1 MDNLK
6 KEMKMM
12 NAISSA
18 LKYRKENPTADNSK
32 ITKNILKIIQLERKE
47 EIKLLIISAVSRVLD
62 IAERN
67 PRFSD
72 RDIIQKFIREGFP
85 ELPQQED

>member
-1 MDNLK
+1 MDNLE
-6 KEMKMM
+6 KERKMM

-62 IAERN
+62 ITERN

-72 RDIIQKFIREGFP
+72 RDIIQKFIKEGFP
-85 ELPQQED
+85 ELPRQED